1 MESHDTARESSS
13 QMLDTVRQVLAL
25 MITSYPVVVPL
36 LEELKES
43 FRDGLER
50 IGESLPRI
58 QQILAE
64 LPMDYEAAENFA
76 QKLVDVLPELETLFR
91 KMED

>member
-36 LEELKES
+36 LEELERKLQGRTGEN
-43 FRDGLER
+43 RRVPPQNTADPGGTPDGL
-50 IGESLPRI
+50 
-58 QQILAE
+58 
-64 LPMDYEAAENFA
+64 
-76 QKLVDVLPELETLFR
+76 
-91 KMED
+91 